1 MDKTPVM
8 YSPEQMDEIEEFI
21 YDQWGGEAG
30 SVIHELQSEYLV
42 FLV

>member
-8 YSPEQMDEIEEFI
+8 YSPEQMDEIEGFI